1 MNAHTGQILCVTTV
15 DCYHDYRKDDA
26 QLFTAIDSNLIKKF
40 STVDRYFKNMNITEL
55 EIRPKSKIEAKT
67 IIKNQITIRIN
78 SATITKVFKAG
89 PFDFGFKDVDVEI
102 VDKVTGEKVQN
113 LTAILNYMDED
124 GQLISKNIV
133 Q

>member
-1 MNAHTGQILCVTTV
+1 
-15 DCYHDYRKDDA
+15 
-26 QLFTAIDSNLIKKF
+26 
-40 STVDRYFKNMNITEL
+40 MNITEL

-67 IIKNQITIRIN
+67 IVKNQISIRIN